1 VNIAGEETKG
11 GYTLADLPSEA
22 ERLKS
27 LRNVR
32 VRGVMT
38 MAPFDAPESTLRRVF
53 RGAREALEVLKR
65 AGHADARELSMGMSQ
80 DYELAVEEGST
91 MVRLGTVLFGART

>member
-1 VNIAGEETKG
+1 EDTKG
-11 GYTLADLPSEA
+11 GYSLAGLPAEAGRLKTLA
-22 ERLKS
+22 
-27 LRNVR
+27 NVR

-53 RGAREALEVLKR
+53 RGAGEALEVLKR

-80 DYELAVEEGST
+80 DYEVAVEEGAT
-91 MVRLGTVLFGART
+91 IVRVGTVLFGART